1 MILSR
6 SLGDTIA
13 RAIRAKD
20 TSYFFENYSR
30 QADAV
35 LDAIDQAGY
44 VVVKKD
50 PSGPMIEAGVD
61 SMTLGIHNKG
71 ELVAEIWRRMLAA
84 DLRRR
89 R

>member
-35 LDAIDQAGY
+35 LDAINDAGY
-44 VVVKKD
+44 VVVKKE
-50 PSGPMIEAGVD
+50 PTSPMVEAGVE

-71 ELVAEIWRRMLAA
+71 ALVSEIWRRMLAA
-84 DLRRR
+84 SLRRR